1 MNQRTKSPDKSGKS
15 RSNENLLP
23 LMQLS
28 RALLKT
34 ALSDDEGRMLDLNL
48 NVTLAVSVAAGE
60 GQQTRYNVRCA
71 MREGRIHV
79 TYGMDALHKYA
90 IPNNPQYPNLAEGIY
105 SYLRTGIVKKP
116 VGIELVD

>member
-1 MNQRTKSPDKSGKS
+1 MNQRTKIPDKAGKS

-28 RALLKT
+28 RALLKI

-48 NVTLAVSVAAGE
+48 NVTLAVSVAASE
-60 GQQTRYNVRCA
+60 GQKSRYNVRCA
-71 MREGRIHV
+71 IRDNRIHV
-79 TYGMDALHKYA
+79 SYGMDALHKYA

-105 SYLRTGIVKKP
+105 AYLRNGVIAKP